1 MLVQSFAIIII
12 SIIVLGLVLNYGLSD
27 TNTATYASKAYTATG
42 QPCSTFYECNTA
54 TSFCSPPTATV
65 PNQLCTALTPCTTLG
80 LNNPQCTAGQYC
92 YIASGASKGV
102 CITPG

>member
-12 SIIVLGLVLNYGLSD
+12 SIIVLCLVLYYGLSN
-27 TNTATYASKAYTATG
+27 TNTATYASKAYTAIG
-42 QPCSTFYECNTA
+42 QPCTTFYECNTA
-54 TSFCSPPTATV
+54 TSYCSPPTATA
-65 PNQLCTALTPCTTLG
+65 PNPVCTLLTPCTTLG

-92 YIASGASKGV
+92 YIASGASTGV

>member
-12 SIIVLGLVLNYGLSD
+12 SIIVLCAALYYGLSNS
-27 TNTATYASKAYTATG
+27 NTATYASKTYTSNGTS
-42 QPCSTFYECNTA
+42 CSTFYECTPA
-54 TSFCSPPTATV
+54 TSYCSPPTATV
-65 PNQLCTALTPCTTLG
+65 PKQQCTALTSCTKIG

-92 YIASGASKGV
+92 YMASGATSGV